1 MIQTNGKQKSF
12 LILSKTIDFLHKLC
26 YNNNCQKGIQYFNH
40 EKEVRTV
47 SARNEK
53 KKLTFEDKFAR
64 HFYCP
69 HARLNSIRNDKKQAT
84 RKMRRINKKIIEKSL
99 DNQD

>member
-1 MIQTNGKQKSF
+1 MF
-12 LILSKTIDFLHKLC
+12 VKTIDNLKSKI
-26 YNNNCQKGIQYFNH
+26 YNNCQEGIQYFH
-40 EKEVRTV
+40 QEREARIM

>member
-1 MIQTNGKQKSF
+1 MKNIAIFGAGGF
-12 LILSKTIDFLHKLC
+12 
-26 YNNNCQKGIQYFNH
+26 G
-40 EKEVRTV
+40 KEVKTM